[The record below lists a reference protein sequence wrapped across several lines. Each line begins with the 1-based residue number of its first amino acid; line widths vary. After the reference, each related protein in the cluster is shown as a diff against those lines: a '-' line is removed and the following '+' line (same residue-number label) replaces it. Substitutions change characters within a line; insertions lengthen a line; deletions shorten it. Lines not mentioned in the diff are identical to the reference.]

1 MDHEVYNR
9 FSPTEFI
16 FALSQLETRLKPEF
30 FASIFPKWKADHL
43 WMKFVSPQ
51 VDYNLLRFIRLLDF
65 QTRIR
70 FLTHVVEDVANID
83 Y

>member
-30 FASIFPKWKADHL
+30 FATIFPKWKADHL

-70 FLTHVVEDVANID
+70 FLTNVVEDVANID